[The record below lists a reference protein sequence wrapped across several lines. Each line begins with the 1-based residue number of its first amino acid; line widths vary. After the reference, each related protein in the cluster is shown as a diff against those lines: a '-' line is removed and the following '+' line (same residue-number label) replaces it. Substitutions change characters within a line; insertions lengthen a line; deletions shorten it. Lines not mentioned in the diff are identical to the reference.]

1 MGRRGSVLVVDDDPD
16 VREVMSL
23 ALESSGYEARVAADG
38 RDALAKLA
46 DGRPCV
52 MLVDLMMPV
61 MDGIELV
68 RHLRREASTATIPIV
83 IVSAFE
89 RPSGLAGANEF
100 LSKPVDLGDLLDVV
114 ARFCSTTGA

>member
-83 IVSAFE
+83 IVSAF
-89 RPSGLAGANEF
+89 
-100 LSKPVDLGDLLDVV
+100 
-114 ARFCSTTGA
+114 